1 MMRVTRT
8 AVVAAAPEAVWEA
21 VSSVDRLPEWLVFAE
36 SAETVE
42 GTGAGRLHRIH
53 GRWGSKRSEVD
64 QRITAW
70 EPARRMAWR
79 HESER
84 LDGRPAPQFARETRF
99 EVRLER
105 EAEGTRVTLESVQE
119 PASALKGLV
128 MRLFGGRELGQAY
141 ERSLRQLDAVVSAP
155 RV

>member
-8 AVVAAAPEAVWEA
+8 AVIEAAPDAVWEV
-21 VSSVDRLPEWLVFAE
+21 VSSVERLPDWLVFAE

-42 GTGAGRLHRIH
+42 GHEAGRLQRIH
-53 GRWGSKRSEVD
+53 GRWGSRRSEVD
-64 QRITAW
+64 QRITAF
-70 EPARRMAWR
+70 EPARRLAWR
-79 HESER
+79 HEGER
-84 LDGRPAPQFARETRF
+84 LDGRPAPRFAAETRF

-105 EAEGTRVTLESVQE
+105 EAGGTRVTMESVQV

-128 MRLFGGRELGQAY
+128 MRLFGTRDLARGY
-141 ERSLRQLDAVVSAP
+141 ERSLRQLDAVVSAS

>member
-8 AVVAAAPEAVWEA
+8 AIVEAPPEVVWDV
-21 VSSVDRLPEWLVFAE
+21 VSSVERLPDWLVFAE

-42 GTGAGRLHRIH
+42 GDGAGRLQRIH
-53 GRWGSKRSEVD
+53 GRW
-64 QRITAW
+64 
-70 EPARRMAWR
+70 
-79 HESER
+79 HEGER
-84 LDGRPAPQFARETRF
+84 LDGRPAPRFAAETRF

-105 EAEGTRVTLESVQE
+105 EAGGTRVTMESVQV

-128 MRLFGGRELGQAY
+128 MRLFGTRDLARGY
-141 ERSLRQLDAVVSAP
+141 ERSLRQLGAVVSSP